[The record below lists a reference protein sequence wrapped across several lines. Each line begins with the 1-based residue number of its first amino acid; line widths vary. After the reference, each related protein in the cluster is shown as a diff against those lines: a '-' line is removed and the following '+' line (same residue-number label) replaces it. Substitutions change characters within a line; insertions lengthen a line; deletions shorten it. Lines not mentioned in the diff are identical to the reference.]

1 MSLFQKNHLGQL
13 DVAKCA
19 KSLKSQ
25 GVISKDTVLIF
36 REIYLQKR
44 EEYSGGEITDVNENN
59 ELYNGL
65 LLFMIVLLFYYRFQ
79 SDPLE
84 KRFGQYK
91 KIESLLKEDI
101 DIDGKLRSVVP
112 EKWNHETKNRY

>member
-1 MSLFQKNHLGQL
+1 
-13 DVAKCA
+13 
-19 KSLKSQ
+19 
-25 GVISKDTVLIF
+25 
-36 REIYLQKR
+36 
-44 EEYSGGEITDVNENN
+44 
-59 ELYNGL
+59 
-65 LLFMIVLLFYYRFQ
+65 MIVLLSYYRFQ

>member
-1 MSLFQKNHLGQL
+1 M
-13 DVAKCA
+13 
-19 KSLKSQ
+19 
-25 GVISKDTVLIF
+25 ISKDTVLIF

-44 EEYSGGEITDVNENN
+44 EEYSGGEIIDVNENN

-112 EKWNHETKNRY
+112 EKWNPETKNRYWFSWNFTGHTHAFVR